1 MKENPES
8 KYMKYF
14 LVKKKRYSEC
24 ANNTTKIW
32 GSTLTLIL
40 KKVFKEEAGKLLKH
54 DKKSFIQLEP
64 RKQTE
69 KGNSDSF
76 NGWDSTFSGL
86 IEFAD
91 DD

>member
-1 MKENPES
+1 
-8 KYMKYF
+8 MKYF

-40 KKVFKEEAGKLLKH
+40 KKVFKEEASKLLKH

-64 RKQTE
+64 RKQKE

-76 NGWDSTFSGL
+76 NGCHSTFSGL
-86 IEFAD
+86 IEFSD